1 MKIKKKEN
9 PFPPQ
14 IEEIWGWIS
23 APSDPVSEF
32 SASLSQL
39 LQTSHAFL
47 RPPPPKKGKSPV
59 KVCLQSQ
66 SKHQFGKLASF
77 PLRSRTATSKPSQ
90 QVRNCNV
97 ASKYLSESL
106 AVACP
111 STVPVCPVIP
121 LPHKAKM
128 LPKTHKQEKRHPAE
142 REGGGWEEEEEEE
155 EAEGRGK
162 EGGEEEEKKRM
173 MKEQFLSISHRFC
186 VKGFL

>member
-1 MKIKKKEN
+1 MILCPNSLLHPYNCCKPPTLIYVF
-9 PFPPQ
+9 FPK
-14 IEEIWGWIS
+14 G
-23 APSDPVSEF
+23 
-32 SASLSQL
+32 
-39 LQTSHAFL
+39 
-47 RPPPPKKGKSPV
+47 GKSPV

-66 SKHQFGKLASF
+66 PKHQFGNLASF

-128 LPKTHKQEKRHPAE
+128 LPKTHKQEKRHPDE
-142 REGGGWEEEEEEE
+142 RK
-155 EAEGRGK
+155 K
-162 EGGEEEEKKRM
+162 EGGEEGRKRRKEKGERKKRVRQS
-173 MKEQFLSISHRFC
+173 KY
-186 VKGFL
+186 